1 MKAHSKTCEDNFQAG
16 GQACIC
22 EQHRPHPPQTNLTV
36 EELLN
41 RTCWCCGAHTRE
53 FWDAQGKTPPPDL
66 LWGVWCERE
75 GSGFWRNDDRR
86 DVTVP
91 LRTTREDAERR
102 ARNLNYEAER
112 IDSVG
117 WKYSAR
123 AHEPVS
129 LQPSTRELIE
139 TIRKSALQPKLTPM
153 ASVAI
158 REALADLEKRIGGE
172 CD

>member
-1 MKAHSKTCEDNFQAG
+1 MKAHSKKCEDNFQAG

-53 FWDAQGKTPPPDL
+53 FWQ
-66 LWGVWCERE
+66 
-75 GSGFWRNDDRR
+75 
-86 DVTVP
+86 
-91 LRTTREDAERR
+91 AEER
-102 ARNLNYEAER
+102 ARQQFWESPEGQENLSGVSFRAGFEAGAAWARGANLE
-112 IDSVG
+112 
-117 WKYSAR
+117 YS
-123 AHEPVS
+123 
-129 LQPSTRELIE
+129 QPSTRELIE
-139 TIRKSALQPKLTPM
+139 TIRKASLQPKLTPM

-172 CD
+172 